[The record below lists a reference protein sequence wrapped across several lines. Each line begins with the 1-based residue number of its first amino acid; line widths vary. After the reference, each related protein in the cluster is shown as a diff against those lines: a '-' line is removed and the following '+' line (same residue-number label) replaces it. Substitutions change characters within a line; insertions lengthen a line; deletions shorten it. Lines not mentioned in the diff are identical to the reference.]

1 MILVDFSAVMHQMIF
16 ASINIAKPKKDKETH
31 KYITDDFIKVAE
43 YRILEE
49 LFNIQTR
56 FSSKYKDIVLCLDNH
71 TAKNWRKNILGT
83 YKSKRKQEHQDSEI
97 NFSEVYEKIDNLVD
111 QIDKYA
117 PWKVIDV
124 ASAEGDDCIL
134 TLAKNYAK
142 IEPILIISFDKDM
155 IQAQK
160 YGNVKQFNQIT
171 GKFITVAEKNHGDI
185 KSWLIEHVC
194 LGDEADEVPKIVD
207 NIKFSQNFKSYLESK
222 KIEVDEY
229 SFAKMSNSEKE
240 NIIGDF
246 NIYQKD
252 RKGNDTVLDIYAKL
266 RFGPSSLKKVISDY
280 NGLEN
285 WLHSNPLLEYNF
297 NINKRLVLGEYIPDD
312 LEKNIIA
319 TYKSS
324 SNKYTEEFRTFLE
337 NEQLGNIL
345 TILPSNFSD
354 GKEISVNDLLW

>member
-1 MILVDFSAVMHQMIF
+1 MILVDFSAVMHQMVF
-16 ASINIAKPKKDKETH
+16 SSINLAKPKKNKETH
-31 KYITDDFIKVAE
+31 KYITNDFIKVAE

-71 TAKNWRKNILGT
+71 TAKNWRKDILST

-97 NFSEVYEKIDNLVD
+97 NFSEVYEKIDVLVD

-117 PWKVIDV
+117 PWKVVDV
-124 ASAEGDDCIL
+124 DSAEGDDCIL
-134 TLAKNYAK
+134 ALAKNYAK
-142 IEPILIISFDKDM
+142 IEPILIVSFDKDM

-160 YGNVKQFNQIT
+160 YGNVKQFNQLT
-171 GKFITVAEKNHGDI
+171 GKFVTVEEKNHDDI
-185 KSWLIEHVC
+185 NSWLIEHVC
-194 LGDEADEVPKIVD
+194 LGDAADEVPRIVD
-207 NIKFSQNFKSYLESK
+207 NIQFSSNFKSYLESK
-222 KIEVDEY
+222 KIDIDEFK
-229 SFAKMSNSEKE
+229 FAKLSNHEKE
-240 NIIGDF
+240 EVVGDF
-246 NIYQKD
+246 DIYQKD
-252 RKGNDTVLDIYAKL
+252 RKGNDTVLDIYTKL
-266 RFGPSSLKKVISDY
+266 RFGPSNLKKVISEY

-297 NINKRLVLGEYIPDD
+297 NINKQLVLGEYIPDVI
-312 LEKNIIA
+312 EKNIIQ

-324 SNKYTEEFRTFLE
+324 SNKYDEEFRKYLE

-354 GKEISVNDLLW
+354 GKEISVDDFLW